1 MNLVEAESTGPI
13 EGDAPLVTPPRPL
26 HRRVSVSLLFTLT
39 VLIGTVVAIYL
50 RFPTRNTVL
59 MEEAR
64 NGHREAAPVWDLVN
78 PTSGELR
85 AWAIGVV
92 GRDPPLPRDGVTGA
106 KDLEVLGH
114 RAAMM
119 RVVIDGEPITY
130 LVQFTRVIAPEFSDT
145 TDGDLHAIAWRQG
158 SFTCA
163 AVGPKAS
170 SPAWTRS
177 VQASV
182 TTR

>member
-39 VLIGTVVAIYL
+39 VLIGTVVAIYMT
-50 RFPTRNTVL
+50 FPTRNTVL
-59 MEEAR
+59 MEAAR
-64 NGHREAAPVWDLVN
+64 AAHGESAPGWDLVN
-78 PTSGELR
+78 PTTGELR
-85 AWAIGVV
+85 AWAIAVV
-92 GRDPPLPRDGVTGA
+92 GKDVPLPNQGVTGA
-106 KDLEVLGH
+106 RDLEVLGH

-130 LVQFTRVIAPEFSDT
+130 LVQFTRVIAPGFSDT

-170 SPAWTRS
+170 ATTWTKT
-177 VQASV
+177 VQAGIA
-182 TTR
+182 TK

>member
-1 MNLVEAESTGPI
+1 MNLVEAEATGPI
-13 EGDAPLVTPPRPL
+13 EGDEPLVTPPRPL

-64 NGHREAAPVWDLVN
+64 AGHREAAPSWDLVN
-78 PTSGELR
+78 PTSAELR

-92 GRDPPLPRDGVTGA
+92 GKDPPLPKDSVTGA

-119 RVVIDGEPITY
+119 RVVVDGEPITY
-130 LVQFTRVIAPEFSDT
+130 LVQFTRVIAPEFSDD

-170 SPAWTRS
+170 SDRWSRL
-177 VQASV
+177 VQTNV